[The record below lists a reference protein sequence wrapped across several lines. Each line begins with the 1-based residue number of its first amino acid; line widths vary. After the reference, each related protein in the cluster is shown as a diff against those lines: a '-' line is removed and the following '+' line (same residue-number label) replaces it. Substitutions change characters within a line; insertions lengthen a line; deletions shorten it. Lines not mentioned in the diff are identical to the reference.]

1 MTGLVVFTRKENGFF
16 PRGRERKTLVLLG
29 VGTGAGEGCP
39 LGGRGESVS
48 AKRRPE
54 GLWSKPLLLEM
65 RHRDGKGLA

>member
-1 MTGLVVFTRKENGFF
+1 MASLHGEGKGKHLFSWGW
-16 PRGRERKTLVLLG
+16 GA
-29 VGTGAGEGCP
+29 GAGEGCP

-48 AKRRPE
+48 AKRRPA